1 MTMGVC
7 GIVDEQIIATVLTI
21 LACMIDVIGFAAPYW
36 YFDDSGKEYIY
47 FGIWQYCTS
56 NPATSCINLP
66 NIQTWQVVVQAMESI
81 GLVFLLMALFFLYP
95 KLFCFERRHCI
106 RYLVVCFL
114 LSSATF
120 VLLGVIIYGTM
131 APLGWI
137 DNIYFGFAFVII
149 SAGIAVISACFLC
162 LCQQKHKIQI
172 THLKH
177 YSIITKHS
185 G

>member
-36 YFDDSGKEYIY
+36 YFDDS
-47 FGIWQYCTS
+47 
-56 NPATSCINLP
+56 A
-66 NIQTWQVVVQAMESI
+66 WQVVVQAMESI